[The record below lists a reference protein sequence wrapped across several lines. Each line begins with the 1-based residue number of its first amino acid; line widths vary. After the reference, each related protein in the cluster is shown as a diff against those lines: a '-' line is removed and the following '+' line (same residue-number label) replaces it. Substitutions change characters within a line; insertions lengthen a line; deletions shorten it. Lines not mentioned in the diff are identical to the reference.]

1 MEQLVPWLMS
11 EQLPSISSF
20 SCLGRLAEPSGEVT
34 NGLNGVDK
42 VGLELQVMSQI
53 MGVDNLWC

>member
-1 MEQLVPWLMS
+1 MEQLVPWLTS

-20 SCLGRLAEPSGEVT
+20 SCSGRLAGPSGEVT

-53 MGVDNLWC
+53 MGG